1 MVGGLIWW
9 IDRVGP
15 GILGNPSR
23 PISMPST
30 DAIEAADPQSV
41 VNATTFGTKLPFGQ
55 TFMSRRGIKEAI
67 HEERLHGGAR
77 NG

>member
-1 MVGGLIWW
+1 
-9 IDRVGP
+9 
-15 GILGNPSR
+15 
-23 PISMPST
+23 MPST
-30 DAIEAADPQSV
+30 DAIEAVDPQSV
-41 VNATTFGTKLPFGQ
+41 VNATTFGTKLLFGQ